1 MSGKDRHVVA
11 ERKQF
16 FSDAIEQKI
25 GIATR
30 QIPST
35 NATRKKD
42 VAADKQ
48 LVLAREEAK
57 TAGTMSWNFKH
68 LHFQTEKFFHRS
80 LFDEKVGLNRFN
92 LEFKPEAAK
101 EFSIGDH
108 RRGFRMTTDWAT
120 EAAFDFGHVGDVI
133 EMAMCQQEKFQVD
146 IARSDPIASTVRCV
160 EQNPALG
167 SFKQI
172 AIRFEN
178 TTAKGLVP
186 H

>member
-1 MSGKDRHVVA
+1 VSGKDHNVVA

-35 NATRKKD
+35 NATGKED
-42 VAADKQ
+42 VAPDKQ
-48 LVLAREEAK
+48 LALAREEAN

-68 LHFQTEKFFHRS
+68 LHFQTEKSLRRP

-92 LEFKPEAAK
+92 LQFKSEVAK
-101 EFSIGDH
+101 EFWIGDH
-108 RRGFRMTTDWAT
+108 RRGLRMTADLAT

-133 EMAMCQQEKFQVD
+133 EMAMCQQEKF
-146 IARSDPIASTVRCV
+146 
-160 EQNPALG
+160 
-167 SFKQI
+167 
-172 AIRFEN
+172 
-178 TTAKGLVP
+178 
-186 H
+186 